1 MAAAVDSISKR
12 SDEMTATLAPELAP
26 VAPPTN
32 EPEFIPGAP
41 PPATVWADTWR
52 GISAENPVLVQML
65 GMCPTMAV
73 TNVLANGIA
82 MGLATT
88 FVLVGSGL
96 FVSLLKK
103 YIAHEVRITS
113 YILII
118 ATFVT
123 LADLLLAA
131 SFPEISKALGPFI
144 PLIVANCLLLGRA
157 EAFAAKVGPVRAVA
171 DGMGMGIG
179 FTLSLSAMSAIRELL
194 GRGTLLGFDILGPR
208 WEPWVFMV
216 LPPGGFF
223 TLGLLLITAAWIDQK
238 RRNRRMAEAK

>member
-1 MAAAVDSISKR
+1 MS
-12 SDEMTATLAPELAP
+12 TT
-26 VAPPTN
+26 VAPPSPTPTYDPGTASP
-32 EPEFIPGAP
+32 PEFIPGAP
-41 PPATVWADTWR
+41 PPATLWADTWR
-52 GISAENPVLVQML
+52 GIAAENPVLVQML

-82 MGLATT
+82 MGVATT

-96 FVSLLKK
+96 FVSLFRK

-131 SFPEISKALGPFI
+131 TFPEISKALGPFI

-157 EAFAAKVGPVRAVA
+157 EAFAAKVRPVRAVA
-171 DGMGMGIG
+171 DGLGMGLG

-194 GRGTLLGFDILGPR
+194 GRGSLLGFDIMGPR

-223 TLGLLLITAAWIDQK
+223 TLGLLLITVAWVEQRRRRARAAV
-238 RRNRRMAEAK
+238 AA

>member
-1 MAAAVDSISKR
+1 MTAAV
-12 SDEMTATLAPELAP
+12 APRAEVL
-26 VAPPTN
+26 
-32 EPEFIPGAP
+32 PEFVPGAP
-41 PPATVWADTWR
+41 PPATLRADVWR
-52 GISAENPVLVQML
+52 GIAAENPVLVQML

-82 MGLATT
+82 MGVATM

-96 FVSLLKK
+96 FVSLFRK
-103 YIAHEVRITS
+103 YIAYEVRITS

-123 LADLLLAA
+123 LADLMLAA

-157 EAFAAKVGPVRAVA
+157 EAFAAKVGPGRAVA

-179 FTLSLSAMSAIRELL
+179 FTLALMAMSAIRELL
-194 GRGTLLGFDILGPR
+194 GRGSLLGFDILGPR

-223 TLGLLLITAAWIDQK
+223 TLGLLLIAAGWIDEL
-238 RRNRRMAEAK
+238 RRRRRLVVVK

>member
-1 MAAAVDSISKR
+1 
-12 SDEMTATLAPELAP
+12 MTATLAPELVP
-26 VAPPTN
+26 VAPPSN
-32 EPEFIPGAP
+32 EPEFVPGAP

-82 MGLATT
+82 MGVATT

-194 GRGTLLGFDILGPR
+194 GRGSLLGFDILGPR

>member
-1 MAAAVDSISKR
+1 MS
-12 SDEMTATLAPELAP
+12 TT
-26 VAPPTN
+26 VAPPRPTPVY
-32 EPEFIPGAP
+32 EPPAPAPAAPEFIPGAP
-41 PPATVWADTWR
+41 PSAPLWADTWR
-52 GISAENPVLVQML
+52 GIAKENPVLVQML

-73 TNVLANGIA
+73 TNVMANGIA
-82 MGLATT
+82 MGVATT

-96 FVSLLKK
+96 FVSLFRR

-157 EAFAAKVGPVRAVA
+157 EAFAAKVNPVRAVA
-171 DGMGMGIG
+171 DGLGMGLG

-194 GRGTLLGFDILGPR
+194 GRGSLLGFDVMGPH

-223 TLGLLLITAAWIDQK
+223 TLGLLLMTVAWVAEL
-238 RRNRRMAEAK
+238 RRRRREALA

>member
-1 MAAAVDSISKR
+1 
-12 SDEMTATLAPELAP
+12 MTTTLAPAP
-26 VAPPTN
+26 SPTPT
-32 EPEFIPGAP
+32 PEFVPGAP
-41 PPATVWADTWR
+41 PPASLLADTWR
-52 GISAENPVLVQML
+52 GIAAENPVLVQML

-82 MGLATT
+82 MGVATT

-96 FVSLLKK
+96 IVSLFRKH
-103 YIAHEVRITS
+103 IAHEVRITS

-131 SFPEISKALGPFI
+131 GFPEISKALGPFI

-171 DGMGMGIG
+171 DGLGMGVG

-194 GRGTLLGFDILGPR
+194 GRGSLLGIDVLGPR

-223 TLGLLLITAAWIDQK
+223 TLGLLLIAAAWVDE
-238 RRNRRMAEAK
+238 RRRQRRLAMAEAA

>member
-1 MAAAVDSISKR
+1 
-12 SDEMTATLAPELAP
+12 MTAVP
-26 VAPPTN
+26 VPGLVSAPPSSA
-32 EPEFIPGAP
+32 PALVPGAP
-41 PPATVWADTWR
+41 PPATVFADVWR
-52 GISAENPVLVQML
+52 GIGRENPVLVQFL

-73 TNVLANGIA
+73 TNVLANGLA
-82 MGLATT
+82 MGIATT

-96 FVSLLKK
+96 FVSLFRK
-103 YIAHEVRITS
+103 YIANEVRITS

-179 FTLSLSAMSAIRELL
+179 FTLSLAAMSAIRELL
-194 GRGTLLGFDILGPR
+194 GRGSLFGFDILGPR

-216 LPPGGFF
+216 LPAGGFF
-223 TLGLLLITAAWIDQK
+223 TLGLLLITAAWIDEL
-238 RRNRRMAEAK
+238 RRRRRAQEAK

>member
-1 MAAAVDSISKR
+1 VTTTVAPAPA
-12 SDEMTATLAPELAP
+12 TAPDLIPGAWPPAAPEF
-26 VAPPTN
+26 V
-32 EPEFIPGAP
+32 PGAP
-41 PPATVWADTWR
+41 PPATLWADTWR
-52 GISAENPVLVQML
+52 GIAKENPVLVQML

-82 MGLATT
+82 MGVATT

-96 FVSLLKK
+96 FVSLLRK

-118 ATFVT
+118 AT
-123 LADLLLAA
+123 
-131 SFPEISKALGPFI
+131 FI

-171 DGMGMGIG
+171 DGMGMGLG
-179 FTLSLSAMSAIRELL
+179 FTLSLAAMSAVRELL
-194 GRGTLLGFDILGPR
+194 GRGSLLGFDILGPR

-216 LPPGGFF
+216 LPAGGFF
-223 TLGLLLITAAWIDQK
+223 TLGLLLITAAWIDELRRK
-238 RRNRRMAEAK
+238 RRMVVAK

>member
-1 MAAAVDSISKR
+1 
-12 SDEMTATLAPELAP
+12 MTTT
-26 VAPPTN
+26 VAPTPLTAPGFIPAVPPPPT
-32 EPEFIPGAP
+32 PDFIPGAP
-41 PPATVWADTWR
+41 PPATLWADTWR
-52 GISAENPVLVQML
+52 GIAKENPVLVQML

-82 MGLATT
+82 MGVATM

-96 FVSLLKK
+96 FVSLLRK

-179 FTLSLSAMSAIRELL
+179 FTLALAAMSAIRELL
-194 GRGTLLGFDILGPR
+194 GRGSLLGFDIFGPR

-216 LPPGGFF
+216 LPAGGFF
-223 TLGLLLITAAWIDQK
+223 TLGLLLITAAWIDELRRK
-238 RRNRRMAEAK
+238 RRVMAAK

>member
-1 MAAAVDSISKR
+1 MS
-12 SDEMTATLAPELAP
+12 TT
-26 VAPPTN
+26 VAPPRPTPVY
-32 EPEFIPGAP
+32 EPPAPAPAPAAPAFIPGAP
-41 PPATVWADTWR
+41 PPAPLWADTWR
-52 GISAENPVLVQML
+52 GISKENPVLVQML

-73 TNVLANGIA
+73 TNVMANGIA

-96 FVSLLKK
+96 FVSLFRK

-131 SFPEISKALGPFI
+131 TFPEISKALGPFI

-171 DGMGMGIG
+171 DGLGMGLG
-179 FTLSLSAMSAIRELL
+179 FTISLSAMSAVRELL
-194 GRGTLLGFDILGPR
+194 GRGSLLGIDVMGPH

-223 TLGLLLITAAWIDQK
+223 TLGLLLMTVAWVAELRRRRRIRVEAA
-238 RRNRRMAEAK
+238 A

>member
-1 MAAAVDSISKR
+1 
-12 SDEMTATLAPELAP
+12 MTTALALSPATALDF
-26 VAPPTN
+26 V
-32 EPEFIPGAP
+32 PGAP
-41 PPATVWADTWR
+41 PPATLRADIWR
-52 GISAENPVLVQML
+52 GIAAENPVLVQML

-82 MGLATT
+82 MGVATT

-96 FVSLLKK
+96 FVSLLRK

-131 SFPEISKALGPFI
+131 SLPEISKALGPFI

-157 EAFAAKVGPVRAVA
+157 EAFAAKVGPARVA
-171 DGMGMGIG
+171 A
-179 FTLSLSAMSAIRELL
+179 TQLLHRE
-194 GRGTLLGFDILGPR
+194 FA
-208 WEPWVFMV
+208 
-216 LPPGGFF
+216 PGG
-223 TLGLLLITAAWIDQK
+223 AANQENLWP
-238 RRNRRMAEAK
+238 

>member
-1 MAAAVDSISKR
+1 MS
-12 SDEMTATLAPELAP
+12 TA
-26 VAPPTN
+26 VAPGPAVFAPAPT
-32 EPEFIPGAP
+32 PDFVPGAP
-41 PPATVWADTWR
+41 PAGPLTADVWR
-52 GISAENPVLVQML
+52 GIAAENPVLVQML

-96 FVSLLKK
+96 FVSLFRK

-123 LADLLLAA
+123 VADLLLAA
-131 SFPEISKALGPFI
+131 SFPDISKALGPFI

-171 DGMGMGIG
+171 DGLGMGIG
-179 FTLSLSAMSAIRELL
+179 FTLALAAMSAIRELL
-194 GRGTLLGFDILGPR
+194 GRGSLLGIDILGPR

-223 TLGLLLITAAWIDQK
+223 TLGLLLITAGWVDQMK
-238 RRNRRMAEAK
+238 RRRRAAVAR

>member
-1 MAAAVDSISKR
+1 MTTALIAV
-12 SDEMTATLAPELAP
+12 
-26 VAPPTN
+26 
-32 EPEFIPGAP
+32 PGAP
-41 PPATVWADTWR
+41 PPATLLADIWR
-52 GISAENPVLVQML
+52 GIAAENPVIVQML

-73 TNVLANGIA
+73 TNLLANGIA
-82 MGLATT
+82 MGAATT
-88 FVLVGSGL
+88 FVMVGSGL
-96 FVSLLKK
+96 FVSLVRK
-103 YIAHEVRITS
+103 YVPHEVRITS

-157 EAFAAKVGPVRAVA
+157 EAFAAKVNPIRAIA
-171 DGMGMGIG
+171 DGLGMGIG

-194 GRGTLLGFDILGPR
+194 GRGSLLGFDILGPR

-216 LPPGGFF
+216 LPAGGFF
-223 TLGLLLITAAWIDQK
+223 TLGLLLITAAWVDEL
-238 RRNRRMAEAK
+238 RRVRRAVVAK

>member
-1 MAAAVDSISKR
+1 MTTAVAPAPAAAPDWV
-12 SDEMTATLAPELAP
+12 
-26 VAPPTN
+26 
-32 EPEFIPGAP
+32 PGAP
-41 PPATVWADTWR
+41 PPATLRADIWR
-52 GISAENPVLVQML
+52 GIAEENPVLVQML

-73 TNVLANGIA
+73 TNVLVNGIA
-82 MGLATT
+82 MGVATT

-96 FVSLLKK
+96 FVSLFRK
-103 YIAHEVRITS
+103 YIAQEVRITS

-179 FTLSLSAMSAIRELL
+179 FTLSLAAMSAIRELL
-194 GRGTLLGFDILGPR
+194 GNGSLLGFDIFGPR

-216 LPPGGFF
+216 LPAGGFF
-223 TLGLLLITAAWIDQK
+223 TLGLLLITAAWIDES
-238 RRNRRMAEAK
+238 RRRRRALEAK

>member
-1 MAAAVDSISKR
+1 VTTTVAPAPA
-12 SDEMTATLAPELAP
+12 TAPDLIPGVWPPAAPEF
-26 VAPPTN
+26 V
-32 EPEFIPGAP
+32 PGAP
-41 PPATVWADTWR
+41 PPATLWADTWR
-52 GISAENPVLVQML
+52 GIAKENPVLVQML

-82 MGLATT
+82 MGVATM

-96 FVSLLKK
+96 FVSLLRQ

-179 FTLSLSAMSAIRELL
+179 FTLSLVAMSAIRELL
-194 GRGTLLGFDILGPR
+194 GRGSLLGFDLLGPR

-216 LPPGGFF
+216 LPAGGFF
-223 TLGLLLITAAWIDQK
+223 TLGLLLITAAWIDELRRK
-238 RRNRRMAEAK
+238 RRMVVAK

>member
-1 MAAAVDSISKR
+1 
-12 SDEMTATLAPELAP
+12 MTTA
-26 VAPPTN
+26 VAPTPA
-32 EPEFIPGAP
+32 PASDFVPGAP
-41 PPATVWADTWR
+41 PPATLWADTWR
-52 GISAENPVLVQML
+52 GITTENPVLVQML

-73 TNVLANGIA
+73 TNVLVNGIA
-82 MGLATT
+82 MGVATM

-96 FVSLLKK
+96 IVSLFRK

-179 FTLSLSAMSAIRELL
+179 FTLSLAAMSAIRELL
-194 GRGTLLGFDILGPR
+194 GSGSLFGVDILGPR

-216 LPPGGFF
+216 LPAGGFF
-223 TLGLLLITAAWIDQK
+223 TLGLLLIAAAWIDE
-238 RRNRRMAEAK
+238 RRRLRRALVAA

>member
-1 MAAAVDSISKR
+1 VTSV
-12 SDEMTATLAPELAP
+12 
-26 VAPPTN
+26 VAPP
-32 EPEFIPGAP
+32 PAVVSVPAAVPDFVPGAP

-52 GISAENPVLVQML
+52 GIAAENPVLVQML

-82 MGLATT
+82 MGVATM

-96 FVSLLKK
+96 FVSLFRK

-179 FTLSLSAMSAIRELL
+179 FTLALMAMSAIRELL
-194 GRGTLLGFDILGPR
+194 GRGSLLGIDILGPH

-223 TLGLLLITAAWIDQK
+223 TLGLLLLTAGWIDQMK
-238 RRNRRMAEAK
+238 RRRRVAVAR

>member
-1 MAAAVDSISKR
+1 
-12 SDEMTATLAPELAP
+12 MTTA
-26 VAPPTN
+26 VAPTFAPA
-32 EPEFIPGAP
+32 PDFVPGSP
-41 PPATVWADTWR
+41 PPATLWADSWR
-52 GISAENPVLVQML
+52 GIAAENPVLVQML

-73 TNVLANGIA
+73 TNSLANGIA
-82 MGLATT
+82 MGVATT

-96 FVSLLKK
+96 FVSLFRK

-179 FTLSLSAMSAIRELL
+179 FTLALSAMSTIRELL
-194 GRGTLLGFDILGPR
+194 GRGSLLGFDVLGPH

-223 TLGLLLITAAWIDQK
+223 TLGLLLMTVAWIAERQRQ
-238 RRNRRMAEAK
+238 RRAVEAK

>member
-1 MAAAVDSISKR
+1 
-12 SDEMTATLAPELAP
+12 MTAPIAIQKKD
-26 VAPPTN
+26 
-32 EPEFIPGAP
+32 EPFVPGAP
-41 PPATVWADTWR
+41 PPAPLWFDVWR
-52 GISAENPVLVQML
+52 GIAQENPVLVQML

-73 TNVLANGIA
+73 TNTLANGVA
-82 MGLATT
+82 MGLATL

-96 FVSLLKK
+96 FVSLFRK
-103 YIAHEVRITS
+103 YIASEVRITS

-171 DGMGMGIG
+171 DGLGMGLG
-179 FTLSLSAMSAIRELL
+179 FTLSLSALSAMRELL
-194 GRGTLLGFDILGPR
+194 GNGSLFGIDVLGPR
-208 WEPWVFMV
+208 FEPWVFMV
-216 LPPGGFF
+216 MPPGGFLA
-223 TLGLLLITAAWIDQK
+223 LGILLLIKGWFMARNARLAREAREATA
-238 RRNRRMAEAK
+238 